1 MKGLIRKSAG
11 VLGGEARVRDTR
23 IPVWLL
29 SRFMDL
35 GRTQEDLLRDY
46 PDLTLEDLE
55 AVEKYCEMFPK
66 EIRDAIAADE
76 VDS

>member
-1 MKGLIRKSAG
+1 
-11 VLGGEARVRDTR
+11 
-23 IPVWLL
+23 
-29 SRFMDL
+29 MDL